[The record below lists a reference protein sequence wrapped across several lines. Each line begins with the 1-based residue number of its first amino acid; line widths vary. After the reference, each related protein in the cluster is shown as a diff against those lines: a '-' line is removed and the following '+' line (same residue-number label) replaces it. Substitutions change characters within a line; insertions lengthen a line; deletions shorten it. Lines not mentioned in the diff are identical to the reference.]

1 MGGSSNKKSGLQL
14 TPRQLLLISFP
25 GSGESDD
32 WMNKV
37 HRLALDQLFYLSARK
52 EKPEKEFL
60 DINVTKDCESFASC
74 YLQYLLP
81 ADFKE
86 HQTLHRF
93 SRSLQKIRE
102 TIKLESVH
110 EGHFVERKN
119 EDRKLDRN

>member
-14 TPRQLLLISFP
+14 TPRQLLLISSP

-37 HRLALDQLFYLSARK
+37 HRLALDQLFYTTARK
-52 EKPEKEFL
+52 KNPEKEFL
-60 DINVTKDCESFASC
+60 DINVTKDLS
-74 YLQYLLP
+74 LLLH
-81 ADFKE
+81 DFYRTFYRQNVKK
-86 HQTLHRF
+86 TLHGF

-110 EGHFVERKN
+110 EWRFRTEK
-119 EDRKLDRN
+119 